1 MLERIRAICQESSNL
16 LALLIGNDVA
26 TGLAINWVIAAL
38 DDLEASENPTDK
50 QVEEIFVA
58 LANLQQK
65 LMVCVPQIPQQHRPL
80 LENLTDR
87 IDIFL
92 FHHRL

>member
-1 MLERIRAICQESSNL
+1 MFDRIQAICQESSDL

-26 TGLAINWVIAAL
+26 TELAINWVIAAL
-38 DDLEASENPTDK
+38 DDLEASENPTDE

-65 LMVCVPQIPQQHRPL
+65 LMACLPQIPQRHYPL